1 MSHTE
6 VRALSF
12 IGCSHEERICTGGS
26 RATNL
31 SATETCSQGFMTSL
45 VTLSRAQPQS
55 SRFCCILLHI
65 SVSKQSS
72 GQAAAAI
79 IRIKWGKATV
89 LKPQGFSVGQ
99 APAASMQG
107 ILRVRFSKQLV
118 LTEQF
123 LLKFLWT
130 SLESIRLGM
139 CAFAISVQQM
149 PVSVHM
155 AVTCK

>member
-1 MSHTE
+1 M
-6 VRALSF
+6 
-12 IGCSHEERICTGGS
+12 
-26 RATNL
+26 
-31 SATETCSQGFMTSL
+31 
-45 VTLSRAQPQS
+45 
-55 SRFCCILLHI
+55 
-65 SVSKQSS
+65 
-72 GQAAAAI
+72 
-79 IRIKWGKATV
+79 